1 MNARAEAGSS
11 GLDTAKL
18 VMSVTLVVIGIWA
31 FYYFAGYSLLL
42 RVIGLL
48 AIAGGAAAIALTSQP
63 GRQLWRFAIDAR
75 MEVRKVVWPTRQET
89 IQTTLI
95 VMVMVFLLGI
105 LLWLFDMVLMS
116 ILRFLTG
123 QGG

>member
-1 MNARAEAGSS
+1 MNARAEAGSP
-11 GLDTAKL
+11 GLDTTKL
-18 VMSVTLVVIGIWA
+18 VMSVALVVIGIWA
-31 FYYFAGYSLLL
+31 FYFFAGYSLLL

-48 AIAGGAAAIALTSQP
+48 VLAGGAAAIALTTHP
-63 GRQLWRFAIDAR
+63 GRQLWRFAIDSR

-95 VMVMVFLLGI
+95 VMVMVFLLGV

>member
-11 GLDTAKL
+11 GLDTTKL
-18 VMSVTLVVIGIWA
+18 VMSVALVVIGIWA
-31 FYYFAGYSLLL
+31 FYFFAGYSLLL

-48 AIAGGAAAIALTSQP
+48 VLAGGAAAIALTTHP

-89 IQTTLI
+89 MQTTLI
-95 VMVMVFLLGI
+95 VMVMVFLLGL

>member
-1 MNARAEAGSS
+1 MNAKAEAGAT

-18 VMSVTLVVIGIWA
+18 VAAVAVLVVGLWA
-31 FYYFAGYSLLL
+31 FYFFASYSLLL
-42 RVIGLL
+42 RVVGLL
-48 AIAGGAAAIALTSQP
+48 LLSGAAVAIALTSLP
-63 GRQLWRFAIDAR
+63 GRQLWRFAVDAR

-89 IQTTLI
+89 LQTTLI
-95 VMVMVFLLGI
+95 VIVMVLILGI

>member
-1 MNARAEAGSS
+1 MNARAEAGTS
-11 GLDTAKL
+11 GLDTTKL
-18 VMSVTLVVIGIWA
+18 VMSVALVVIGIWA
-31 FYYFAGYSLLL
+31 FYFFAGYSLLL

-48 AIAGGAAAIALTSQP
+48 VLAGGAAAIALTTHP

-89 IQTTLI
+89 MQTTLI
-95 VMVMVFLLGI
+95 VMVMVFLLGL